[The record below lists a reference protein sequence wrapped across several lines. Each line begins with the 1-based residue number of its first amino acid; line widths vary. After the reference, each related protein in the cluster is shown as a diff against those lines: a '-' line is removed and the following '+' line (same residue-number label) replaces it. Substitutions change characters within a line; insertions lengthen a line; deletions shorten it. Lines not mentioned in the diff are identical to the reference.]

1 MPNLSVALNV
11 VGEVFS
17 TTDNWAR
24 QMAAQYYSSTQA
36 AADEPYHDGPQSLQD
51 FINYQLAEYAP
62 TTLIL
67 GTVAATVGAYYALQA
82 AQKAQALYR
91 EVQFSSTS
99 QMKKLL
105 IDKTVEFLSDKPY
118 FGPKIQASIK
128 KKVDPLLAKIGA
140 DLNKTRRE
148 LGPTLQC
155 LPAEAKS
162 SAEILK
168 IAAQANKHYHPGRA
182 SGTLYARPNPE
193 REKMIDE
200 VYSYTKLTNAMHAE
214 EFPDVRKMTAEV
226 ISWCQNLFQGSVDT
240 ENYKFP
246 GMITDGGTSS
256 IFEAV
261 SAYANYARD
270 KKDIQNPE
278 IVVPETVHVAFENA
292 AKRCNVKLIKVPVN
306 PETGGADVAKMERAI
321 TGNTCLVV
329 GSAPS
334 FPCGVID
341 PMPELAAMA
350 AKHHIPVHV
359 DACLGGFLTAFAKK
373 AGYDLPPCDF
383 SVPNVMSISTDPH
396 KYGQTP
402 KGSSVL
408 LFHPNAPAS
417 PIYTNLEWYGGMYVA
432 EGMKGS
438 RPGYIAATTWA
449 TMLSFGEEGYVE
461 ETKRILD
468 FTQQLTVAI
477 KNIPGMLVP
486 YDPKTSVITLNTDE
500 GINASLVASLMK
512 KKHWGLNIIQGG
524 GFHFCVTALHES
536 MQDMILNDFIGDL
549 TEAVAYA
556 KANPKEKPQGL
567 EGVYGQLDEIPGFV
581 QHRVG
586 EAYAAM
592 TNSLSPSLYAI
603 EAKQEANR
611 LKM

>member
-1 MPNLSVALNV
+1 MPNLNVALSV
-11 VGEVFS
+11 VGEVLN
-17 TTDNWAR
+17 TTDSLMR
-24 QMAAQYYSSTQA
+24 QIASQYYSSTSLTT
-36 AADEPYHDGPQSLQD
+36 DEHDGPSLYD
-51 FINYQLAEYAP
+51 LINQQLVEYAP
-62 TTLIL
+62 TTIIL
-67 GTVAATVGAYYALQA
+67 GTIAATVGAYYALQA
-82 AQKAQALYR
+82 AQKVQALYR
-91 EVQFSSTS
+91 EVQFHSTG
-99 QMKKLL
+99 QMQKMLMGRA
-105 IDKTVEFLSDKPY
+105 VEFLSKQPY
-118 FGPKIQASIK
+118 FGSKIQASINK
-128 KKVDPLLAKIGA
+128 KIDPLLQKIAA
-140 DLNKTRRE
+140 DLNKVRRE
-148 LGPTLQC
+148 LGPTLPR
-155 LPAEAKS
+155 LPMKAKP

-168 IAAQANKHYHPGRA
+168 IAAQANKHHHPGRA
-182 SGTLYARPNPE
+182 SGMLYARPNPE
-193 REKMIDE
+193 REKLIDE
-200 VYSYTKLTNAMHAE
+200 VYSHTKLTNAMHAE

-226 ISWCQNLFQGSVDT
+226 ISWCQNLFQGVLDK

-256 IFEAV
+256 ICEAV

-270 KKDIQNPE
+270 KKGIKNPE
-278 IVVPETVHVAFENA
+278 IVVPDTVHVAFENA
-292 AKRCNVKLIKVPVN
+292 AKRFNVKLIKVPVD
-306 PETGGADVAKMERAI
+306 PKTGGADVPKMESAM
-321 TGNTCLVV
+321 TKDTCLVV

-341 PMPELAAMA
+341 PVSELAAMA
-350 AKHHIPVHV
+350 AKHNVPVHV
-359 DACLGGFLTAFAKK
+359 DACLGGFLTVFAKQ

-383 SVPNVMSISTDPH
+383 SIPNVMSISADPH

-417 PIYTNLEWYGGMYVA
+417 PIYTNLEWFGGMYVA

-449 TMLSFGEEGYVE
+449 TMLSFGEEGYVA
-461 ETKRILD
+461 ETKGILD
-468 FTQQLTVAI
+468 FTQKLTAAI

-486 YDPKTSVITLNTDE
+486 YDPKVSVITLNTEE

-524 GFHFCVTALHES
+524 GFHFCVTALHDE
-536 MQDMILNDFIGDL
+536 MQEMILKDFIRDL
-549 TEAVAYA
+549 TEAVVYA

-581 QHRVG
+581 QNRVG

-592 TNSLSPSLYAI
+592 TNSLSPSLYAAEDKPE
-603 EAKQEANR
+603 EAAR
-611 LKM
+611 LTM